1 MSQLEPHVRDADRE
15 SEEEPMPRPL
25 DWLKEH
31 SLPIIGLLGVVL
43 LISVGSRY
51 SSIEI
56 NWQRTSTVTG
66 PLRDVVQV
74 VAFLAGACWAY
85 FKFIKERTYSEILV
99 SSVNGRLVS
108 LDGLVHLLVT
118 TQIKNVG
125 SSKVDF
131 NAPGSTLI
139 LLECALSNEEK
150 IHTVATMRL
159 TSFEI
164 FTPANKHIEP
174 NETLELKV
182 LISMLTPLKLA
193 YRVEVEIESKSGA
206 WWKASDIVYKTNL
219 VDNEVESVKL

>member
-1 MSQLEPHVRDADRE
+1 MSQLEPHVRDAHRE
-15 SEEEPMPRPL
+15 TDEEPIPRPL
-25 DWLKEH
+25 EWLKEH

-43 LISVGSRY
+43 LISVSSRY

-85 FKFIKERTYSEILV
+85 FKFIKERTYREILV

-131 NAPGSTLI
+131 DAVSSTLI
-139 LLECALSNEEK
+139 LLECARSCEAR
-150 IHTVATMRL
+150 IHTVAAKRVA
-159 TSFEI
+159 SFEI
-164 FTPANKHIEP
+164 FTPTNK
-174 NETLELKV
+174 
-182 LISMLTPLKLA
+182 
-193 YRVEVEIESKSGA
+193 Y
-206 WWKASDIVYKTNL
+206 
-219 VDNEVESVKL
+219 